1 MKRTKSARTR
11 AREASD
17 AELLAALL
25 GPVTPASIHQAQAL
39 LDAVGGYPAVSGVP
53 VTQLTVAEGI
63 GQASAYRLK
72 AAVEIGRRALIRPL
86 DRAAPITC
94 ARQVAEHVGPQLA
107 DAQVEFFYGLFLD
120 TKHRPLDLVR
130 LSMGCLDSTVVH
142 PRECF
147 RPAVQ
152 LGAAAA
158 IYLHDHPSADVTP
171 SAEDRAITRRL
182 VACGE
187 LLGIEVLD
195 SIILGRGDFYS
206 FREAGDL

>member
-1 MKRTKSARTR
+1 MTKINCARTR
-11 AREASD
+11 ESNASD

-25 GPVTPASIHQAQAL
+25 GSVTPASIRRAQTL
-39 LDAVGGYPAVSGVP
+39 LDAVGGYPAVPGVP
-53 VTQLTVAEGI
+53 MSQLTVAEGI
-63 GQASAYRLK
+63 GKASAYRLK
-72 AAVEIGRRALIRPL
+72 AAVEIGRRALTRPL

-107 DAQVEFFYGLFLD
+107 DAEVEYFFGLFLD
-120 TKHRPLDLVR
+120 TKHRPLELVE
-130 LSMGCLDSTVVH
+130 LSKGCLDSALIH

-152 LGAAAA
+152 LGSAAA
-158 IYLHDHPSADVTP
+158 ILLHNHPSAAVDP
-171 SAEDRAITRRL
+171 SEEDCAITRRL

-195 SIILGRGDFYS
+195 SIILGRGDYYS
-206 FREAGDL
+206 FREAGKL